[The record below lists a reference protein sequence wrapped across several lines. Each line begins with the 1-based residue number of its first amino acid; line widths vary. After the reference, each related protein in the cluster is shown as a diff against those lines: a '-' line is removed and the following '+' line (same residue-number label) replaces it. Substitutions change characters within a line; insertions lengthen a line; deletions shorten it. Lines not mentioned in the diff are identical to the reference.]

1 MTKQKVGH
9 CGESDDLSIISMPSP
24 RANGK
29 YNTDLC
35 QPLNGA
41 LCYTNSFG
49 NYDLKISF
57 SNFEDMNFVI

>member
-49 NYDLKISF
+49 NYDLKI
-57 SNFEDMNFVI
+57 